1 MRNVVVK
8 VHNLNFIFA
17 KGKVNEALCTYKN
30 NFIGIHKVHQKG
42 ATYVFHP
49 TVDYIHCTII
59 NCKYN

>member
-1 MRNVVVK
+1 M
-8 VHNLNFIFA
+8 NFIFA

-49 TVDYIHCTII
+49 TVDYIHCDYYSKSAI
-59 NCKYN
+59 